1 MPMMFAAGNLV
12 IDFFVYLDMNPIN
25 IFSVGISFL
34 IFIFPKN
41 LIYKKLLPNLGIY
54 LYPK

>member
-41 LIYKKLLPNLGIY
+41 HIFKKLLPNLGIY